1 MSKVNHSDSKNN
13 ILRNRKF
20 TDNIQNSKSNTS
32 SIDDTTCIDD
42 TTYIEDEDPDYTSS
56 QSAYSDDDDDDDDEE
71 EEEEEDL
78 KDLKDDIDDINTLNT
93 ESTSSQ
99 NTLLLDKDQLE
110 PIKQQINIENEKK
123 FEIPN
128 DSTSS
133 LSSNLKSKT
142 KLLLESHK
150 RFGNFV
156 HKHEI
161 PRKVFH
167 TSIGFITIFLYLN
180 NVQTYQIRNP
190 LLIGFIIMFSI
201 DLIRLNST
209 KINNLYCKYLGF
221 LMREKEINTYNGVLW
236 YLLGLIIVFSIYKKD
251 ICLMSVFLLSWSDT
265 AASTFGRAYGH
276 LTPKIARGKSL
287 AGSIAAFITGVFA
300 SYLLYDY
307 LLPNFPLV
315 NNNIHS
321 DLSYDKDNNI
331 LNVHFLSL
339 LSGLVAAVSEGI
351 DLFNWDDNFTI
362 PVLSSGFLWVV
373 LKLTSTN

>member
-1 MSKVNHSDSKNN
+1 MSKVNESDSKNN

-20 TDNIQNSKSNTS
+20 TNNIQNSNTS
-32 SIDDTTCIDD
+32 ISIDD
-42 TTYIEDEDPDYTSS
+42 TTYIEDEDPDYTGS
-56 QSAYSDDDDDDDDEE
+56 QSAYSDDDD
-71 EEEEEDL
+71 EEEEDYDDD

-99 NTLLLDKDQLE
+99 NTLLLNKDQLE
-110 PIKQQINIENEKK
+110 SIKQHTTNIENEI
-123 FEIPN
+123 IPN
-128 DSTSS
+128 DSTTS

-150 RFGNFV
+150 KFGNFI

-180 NVQTYQIRNP
+180 NIQTYQIRNP

-201 DLIRLNST
+201 DLLRLNSS
-209 KINNLYCKYLGF
+209 KINKLYCKYLGF

-300 SYLLYDY
+300 SYLLYNY

-315 NNNIHS
+315 NNNIYS
-321 DLSYDKDNNI
+321 DLSYNKDNNI
-331 LNVHFLSL
+331 LNIHFLSL
-339 LSGLVAAVSEGI
+339 LSGLIAAVSEGI

-362 PVLSSGFLWVV
+362 PVLSSGFLWIV